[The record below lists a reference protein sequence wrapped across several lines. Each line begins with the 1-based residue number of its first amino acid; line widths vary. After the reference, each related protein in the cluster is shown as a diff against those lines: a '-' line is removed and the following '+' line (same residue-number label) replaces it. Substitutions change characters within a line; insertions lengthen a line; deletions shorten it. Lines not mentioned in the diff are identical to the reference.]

1 VGGGCSDGKV
11 DLPRRPHPGGF
22 REGKPWKGQGTLLIR
37 GIIEEGQW
45 VKGILTG
52 KWTYPDGRTLE
63 GEFGRARSATATVC
77 CGTGV
82 STVRRR
88 ASGWEGKLTGKISHR
103 NGSVVEVRN
112 GVVGSG
118 TQAVPLA

>member
-45 VKGILTG
+45 VG
-52 KWTYPDGRTLE
+52 
-63 GEFGRARSATATVC
+63 
-77 CGTGV
+77 
-82 STVRRR
+82 
-88 ASGWEGKLTGKISHR
+88 GKLTGKISHR